1 MNILAAQK
9 TFLDYAS
16 GYDLNDVKIKL
27 KADHTLRVADLC
39 RQIAASIRLSPKDT
53 DLACLTGILHDVGRF
68 EQVSIYHTFRDAVSV
83 NHAQFSAD
91 LLFKEGLI
99 NDYREALK
107 ATDPDRN
114 ADPDRKADADRK
126 ADPDRNTDSGR
137 NADPGRSADPVVN
150 AGREE
155 ILSAEDLQTIEKAI
169 RLHNAYR
176 LPEDL
181 TQRERMFCDILRDA
195 DKIDILRVN
204 RETPMTD
211 IYDLPEDEFL
221 DSQISD
227 AVYEDMLAHRNVDR
241 ANSRTGVDF
250 LMGHIAF
257 VFGLVYPI
265 SFRLVKEQGY
275 LDQMLAFESR
285 NAETRKRME
294 RIRAEVESFLI
305 EKGKTS

>member
-1 MNILAAQK
+1 MNILAAQQI
-9 TFLDYAS
+9 FLDYAS
-16 GYDLNDVKIKL
+16 GYDLNDVKIRL

-39 RQIAASIRLSPKDT
+39 RKIAASIRLSAEDT
-53 DLACLTGILHDVGRF
+53 DLACLAGILHDVGRF
-68 EQVSIYHTFRDAVSV
+68 EQVRIYHTFRDAVSV

-114 ADPDRKADADRK
+114 ADP
-126 ADPDRNTDSGR
+126 
-137 NADPGRSADPVVN
+137 VVN

-155 ILSAEDLQTIEKAI
+155 ILSAEDLQIIEKAI

-204 RETPMTD
+204 RETPMTE

-257 VFGLVYPI
+257 VFGLVYPV

>member
-1 MNILAAQK
+1 MNILAAKK

-16 GYDLNDVKIKL
+16 GYDLNDVKIRL

-39 RQIAASIRLSPKDT
+39 RQIAASIRLSTKDT

-68 EQVSIYHTFRDAVSV
+68 EQVRIYHTFRDAVSV

-99 NDYREALK
+99 NDYTEALK
-107 ATDPDRN
+107 PTDPG
-114 ADPDRKADADRK
+114 RK
-126 ADPDRNTDSGR
+126 ADPAGK
-137 NADPGRSADPVVN
+137 

-155 ILSAEDLQTIEKAI
+155 PISAEDLQTIEKAI

-227 AVYEDMLAHRNVDR
+227 AVYEDMLANRNVDR

-257 VFGLVYPI
+257 VFGLVYPV

-275 LDQMLAFESR
+275 LDQMLVFESR

>member
-16 GYDLNDVKIKL
+16 GYDLNDVKIRL

-39 RQIAASIRLSPKDT
+39 RQIAASIRLSPEDT
-53 DLACLTGILHDVGRF
+53 DLACLAGILHDVGRF
-68 EQVSIYHTFRDAVSV
+68 EQVRIYHTFRDAVSV

-99 NDYREALK
+99 NDYTEALK
-107 ATDPDRN
+107 ATDPDR
-114 ADPDRKADADRK
+114 K
-126 ADPDRNTDSGR
+126 ADPDG
-137 NADPGRSADPVVN
+137 N

-181 TQRERMFCDILRDA
+181 SQRERMFCDILRDA

-204 RETPMTD
+204 RETPMTE

-227 AVYEDMLAHRNVDR
+227 TVYEDMLAHRNVDR

-257 VFGLVYPI
+257 VFGLVYPV

-285 NAETRKRME
+285 NVETRKRME

-305 EKGKTS
+305 EKGETL